1 MQEGGAVYN
10 FTGPQG
16 FGVANM
22 ADSLYAV
29 RQLVYQERKFS
40 MRELK
45 EALEWNYG
53 EGFDHITA
61 TNVASRTIQD
71 MEKQGKL

>member
-29 RQLVYQERKFS
+29 KKLVYEEKKDYHEGTERG
-40 MRELK
+40 
-45 EALEWNYG
+45 AGY
-53 EGFDHITA
+53 
-61 TNVASRTIQD
+61 
-71 MEKQGKL
+71 